1 MLFLLDFALMAN
13 ILITGRLGYV
23 GVHVLHLLVE
33 HGHRPIVFNQFL
45 ALSPPS
51 RPVHPSIII
60 LEGDFANR
68 SLLAKTLA
76 DFSIDAVVH
85 NEEITDHQEVNSSPQ
100 NWYRTNV
107 FDIFGLLE
115 ELAAFRPS
123 QPPPVVMASTSEV
136 FGDVGFVPISETTD
150 KNPLSAYGRSKL
162 AAEWILQD
170 LGHCLHIPNVIL
182 RFFNPA
188 GANLQ
193 HDIEAWLRPPIST
206 IASAIRAVRSFKPF
220 MIYGDDYPTKDGT
233 IVRDFIHVTDLA
245 IAHISAINY
254 LLAGG
259 SSTDFNLG
267 SGQGHSVFDI
277 LHSVERITSTK
288 AQMHLLPRC
297 FNQPPVLT
305 AEVSK
310 AMRILEWN
318 PESSSLDQM
327 VMDSAAWDAHFYST
341 PGLLSGSFSLEG

>member
-1 MLFLLDFALMAN
+1 VLFLLDFALMAN

-85 NEEITDHQEVNSSPQ
+85 NEEITDHEEVNSSPQ

-107 FDIFGLLE
+107 FDVFGLLE

-136 FGDVGFVPISETTD
+136 FGDNGFVPISETTH

-193 HDIEAWLRPPIST
+193 HDIEAWLRPPINT

-288 AQMHLLPRC
+288 AQTHLLPRC
-297 FNQPPVLT
+297 FSEPPVLT

-327 VMDSAAWDAHFYST
+327 VMDSAAWDANFYST
-341 PGLLSGSFSLEG
+341 PGFSSGPFSP